1 MLHED
6 PSAHKPWT
14 KTIFGGVVVEAFALV
29 VVVALEVAFVAV
41 AMPSEASGPIK
52 VLLLFSVLA
61 KPERGVKVKLAIS
74 VAAKNSKST
83 KLILSSCL
91 LVMYLRKRIMIFI

>member
-1 MLHED
+1 
-6 PSAHKPWT
+6 
-14 KTIFGGVVVEAFALV
+14 
-29 VVVALEVAFVAV
+29 
-41 AMPSEASGPIK
+41 
-52 VLLLFSVLA
+52 VLA

-91 LVMYLRKRIMIFI
+91 VVMYLGKGLHYLFKGVAKIIWSKPPAR

>member
-1 MLHED
+1 
-6 PSAHKPWT
+6 
-14 KTIFGGVVVEAFALV
+14 
-29 VVVALEVAFVAV
+29 
-41 AMPSEASGPIK
+41 
-52 VLLLFSVLA
+52 LLFSVLA

-91 LVMYLRKRIMIFI
+91 LVMYLGKRIMIFI